1 MDFLLNPYGETKV
14 KAYLKM
20 AVQRIQMSN
29 NKRINAVKIQK
40 KKISEL
46 LAEHK
51 DEKARIQV
59 EHIIRDDFT
68 IEGYEVLEL
77 MCELVHERIRQITT
91 SSKDPPVDL
100 KEAIASLIWAARN
113 VDIEEMRNVRQQLKQ
128 KYSPEFIKSSETNEN
143 NLVNPRLYAKLT
155 YKPPSQYLVIKYLE
169 EIAQRE
175 QEEANRLRQA
185 GATYSVPVPTAA
197 AKPATLSD
205 AVASNP
211 HIGMPAIPFNP
222 QKSARAAA
230 ATPATVPLAQAVPV
244 QDDEDYE
251 DMLRDVDAF
260 ERKYAHTVAPA
271 TSIDAEAAYNAVD
284 PAPAVSFLAE
294 HLDAQHDQH
303 QPVSQPPPP
312 VPSAEDPLATLQA
325 RLAALNNPSGSNGG
339 SS

>member
-1 MDFLLNPYGETKV
+1 MIDPLLC
-14 KAYLKM
+14 ALCS
-20 AVQRIQMSN
+20 I
-29 NKRINAVKIQK
+29 
-40 KKISEL
+40 
-46 LAEHK
+46 
-51 DEKARIQV
+51 
-59 EHIIRDDFT
+59 
-68 IEGYEVLEL
+68 
-77 MCELVHERIRQITT
+77 
-91 SSKDPPVDL
+91 
-100 KEAIASLIWAARN
+100 
-113 VDIEEMRNVRQQLKQ
+113 
-128 KYSPEFIKSSETNEN
+128 
-143 NLVNPRLYAKLT
+143 
-155 YKPPSQYLVIKYLE
+155 
-169 EIAQRE
+169 
-175 QEEANRLRQA
+175 
-185 GATYSVPVPTAA
+185 
-197 AKPATLSD
+197 
-205 AVASNP
+205 VASNP

-271 TSIDAEAAYNAVD
+271 TSIDAEAAYDAVD

-303 QPVSQPPPP
+303 QPVAQPPPP

>member
-1 MDFLLNPYGETKV
+1 
-14 KAYLKM
+14 M
-20 AVQRIQMSN
+20 AVQRIQIAN

-91 SSKDPPVDL
+91 SSKDPPEDL

-128 KYSPEFIKSSETNEN
+128 KYTPEFIKFSETNEN

-169 EIAQRE
+169 EIARAYNVDWSPSALLLNE
-175 QEEANRLRQA
+175 
-185 GATYSVPVPTAA
+185 AA
-197 AKPATLSD
+197 AQASDGKDGDGKDGGGGGAVEASRDAPFATPSGASIPMAPASGFASAYAPTLVQQPTVRSLRLSLSCVR
-205 AVASNP
+205 VASLMD
-211 HIGMPAIPFNP
+211 GGYGGGCVY
-222 QKSARAAA
+222 SDC
-230 ATPATVPLAQAVPV
+230 
-244 QDDEDYE
+244 QD
-251 DMLRDVDAF
+251 
-260 ERKYAHTVAPA
+260 
-271 TSIDAEAAYNAVD
+271 
-284 PAPAVSFLAE
+284 
-294 HLDAQHDQH
+294 
-303 QPVSQPPPP
+303 
-312 VPSAEDPLATLQA
+312 
-325 RLAALNNPSGSNGG
+325 
-339 SS
+339 